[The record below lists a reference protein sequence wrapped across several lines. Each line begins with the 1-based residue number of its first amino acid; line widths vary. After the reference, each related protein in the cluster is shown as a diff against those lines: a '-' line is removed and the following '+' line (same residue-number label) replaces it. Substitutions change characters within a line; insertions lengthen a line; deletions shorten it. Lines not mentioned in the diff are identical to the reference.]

1 MKEHEVFFRPRA
13 RKDLI
18 ELYRYIA
25 KHSSPRIA
33 GNYILRIEKHCLLL
47 ASLPERGTAIPGR
60 VPSLRMMGFERRV
73 TILFKVGEARVEILR
88 ILYGGRDL
96 GPPLKKLEEI

>member
-1 MKEHEVFFRPRA
+1 LKEFEVFFRPRA

-18 ELYRYIA
+18 ALYRYIA

-33 GNYILRIEKHCLLL
+33 GNYTIRMEMHCLSL
-47 ASLPERGTAIPGR
+47 ASFPERGTAIPGR
-60 VPSLRMMGFERRV
+60 APSLRAMGFERRA
-73 TILFKVGEARVEILR
+73 TILFKVGEERVEILR

-96 GPPLKKLEEI
+96 GPVLEKL

>member
-1 MKEHEVFFRPRA
+1 LREYEVFFRPRA

-18 ELYRYIA
+18 AIYRYIA

-33 GNYILRIEKHCLLL
+33 GNYVHRIEKFCLLL
-47 ASLPERGTAIPGR
+47 ASFPERGTAIPER
-60 VPSLRMMGFERRV
+60 APVLRTIGFERRV
-73 TILFKVGEARVEILR
+73 TILFKVGEERVEILR

-96 GPPLKKLEEI
+96 EGELKRPSGV